1 MVEKFLWNVYVDVRS
16 MNRLDAD
23 FYKKYYQYRYFCKS
37 RENAGDENY
46 RKSPQFIKMLD
57 ELNFSFEKISNCA
70 GKEKNLNGEYDYPQ
84 VAYKSRIV
92 TKEGKK
98 VKVLYACVAD
108 TTANKKIPLHDIFE
122 FLPLFSVGT
131 MKVTNSEKSII
142 DCVTIESTILE
153 VVECF
158 KKYLPKMGEFCNVEK
173 CSKLVSSLCVFP
185 GDAISEI
192 NFNSLISKEEI
203 DTCVNGFME
212 MVKAKEEV

>member
-1 MVEKFLWNVYVDVRS
+1 MIEKFFWNIYVDLKS

-23 FYKKYYQYRYFCKS
+23 FYKKYYQYRYFCRS
-37 RENAGDENY
+37 RENAGDKSY

-57 ELNFSFEKISNCA
+57 ELNYSFEKISNCA
-70 GKEKNLNGEYDYPQ
+70 GKEKDSNGEYDYPH
-84 VAYKSRIV
+84 VAYKSRII

-98 VKVLYACVAD
+98 VKAIYACIAD
-108 TTANKKIPLHDIFE
+108 TTANKKIPITDIFD

-131 MKVTNSEKSII
+131 MKVTNSEEDKI
-142 DCVTIESTILE
+142 DCVTVESTVLE

-158 KKYLPKMGEFCNVEK
+158 KKYLPVMGEFCNVDT

-185 GDAISEI
+185 GDSISEI
-192 NFNSLISKEEI
+192 NFNSLISKSEI

-212 MVKAKEEV
+212 MVKTKEEV